1 MEDSNGNI
9 LKITKDD
16 VRDLLSHVGMKMQLH
31 RLPKSKLIVSLF
43 GANFDKDLK
52 ISLEDLKEI
61 LAKKPFNFE
70 NENDRNTLA
79 RYLLEPSDSNMFTNE
94 LNIKNLA
101 STAKEIGGTMFM
113 ELEEWDVFKPEDEK
127 EFDSIIARLVK

>member
-1 MEDSNGNI
+1 
-9 LKITKDD
+9 
-16 VRDLLSHVGMKMQLH
+16 
-31 RLPKSKLIVSLF
+31 
-43 GANFDKDLK
+43 
-52 ISLEDLKEI
+52 
-61 LAKKPFNFE
+61 
-70 NENDRNTLA
+70 
-79 RYLLEPSDSNMFTNE
+79 MFTNE